1 MLHVSLWTM
10 ALTIYTI
17 GLTCPLFFLNSACL
31 WKWNICIILRDN
43 KLNQAFL
50 IYYFYTEKLTEVL
63 WNFQPMFNQIQPKFN
78 GFVLGLWPTL
88 PQTFMKIGAI
98 LYEISWQQT
107 DRHRWTHNVLVEVV
121 KHSYLYINNIT
132 HFVFVTRLILLRLP
146 HFLDLPALSK
156 RSQLGKVTF
165 IIYCTYCMY
174 MLKKYMKSNIFRR
187 IMPSWKPKIYSKQ
200 DVTIMKLL

>member
-10 ALTIYTI
+10 ALNIYTI
-17 GLTCPLFFLNSACL
+17 GLTCPLFFVNSACL

-50 IYYFYTEKLTEVL
+50 IYFFYTKLTEVL

-88 PQTFMKIGAI
+88 PQTFMKIGAT

-107 DRHRWTHNVLVEVV
+107 DRHWWTHNLLVEIV
-121 KHSYLYINNIT
+121 KHSYLYINNIR

-146 HFLDLPALSK
+146 YFLDLPALSK

-165 IIYCTYCMY
+165 IIYIYVEKIY
-174 MLKKYMKSNIFRR
+174 KIKHVPKSNAILKTQDILKTRR
-187 IMPSWKPKIYSKQ
+187 NCNETKGQCSKR
-200 DVTIMKLL
+200 